1 MSLILVYLVMAV
13 VISFITIRND
23 MLSKGYKPDARDGDN
38 DGIIQEG
45 TKWERKVSFWS
56 VKGDKWGS

>member
-1 MSLILVYLVMAV
+1 MAV
-13 VISFITIRND
+13 VISFITIRDD

-45 TKWERKVSFWS
+45 TKWKRKVFCRS
-56 VKGDKWGS
+56 VKGDKWEY